1 MLSTSKLI
9 YGRYQLRVPVS
20 SPAARGPAL
29 CTPHTPVLRGRVFGG
44 CGAVVGEGLTACGGC
59 GAVVGVGGVMGVG
72 GCGGCWGGV
81 VGVGLWW
88 TRAAFDPA
96 NNCNRPVSK
105 AQQIK

>member
-1 MLSTSKLI
+1 M
-9 YGRYQLRVPVS
+9 
-20 SPAARGPAL
+20 
-29 CTPHTPVLRGRVFGG
+29 
-44 CGAVVGEGLTACGGC
+44 VGEGLTACGGC